1 MHVPEREVKKY
12 LRSKVMNVPVDNPDM
27 TKVLRRFRRA
37 LRARQGVS
45 YCTA

>member
-1 MHVPEREVKKY
+1 MQK
-12 LRSKVMNVPVDNPDM
+12 DM

-45 YCTA
+45 YCLA

>member
-1 MHVPEREVKKY
+1 LKTRRE
-12 LRSKVMNVPVDNPDM
+12 PADHQDM

-45 YCTA
+45 YCMA

>member
-1 MHVPEREVKKY
+1 VHWERAITK
-12 LRSKVMNVPVDNPDM
+12 DM

-45 YCTA
+45 YYVA